1 MKDVSEG
8 GACSL
13 LGRSMI
19 VFMAWKEE
27 LTPTFGW

>member
-1 MKDVSEG
+1 MKDVLEG

-13 LGRSMI
+13 SERSMI

-27 LTPTFGW
+27 LSPTFGW